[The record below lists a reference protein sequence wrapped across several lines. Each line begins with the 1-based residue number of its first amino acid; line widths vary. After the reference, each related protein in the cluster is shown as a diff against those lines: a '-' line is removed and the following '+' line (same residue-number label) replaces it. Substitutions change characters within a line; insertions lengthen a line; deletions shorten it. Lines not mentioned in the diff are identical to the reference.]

1 MASSGRIN
9 SPSVTVPLLI
19 EYFVSHKFGSR
30 KQALHLVSSMPH
42 GRTLSVWK
50 QWFLCNKP
58 PSPQVGPAE
67 SKGHDFCIL
76 ESSSS
81 CTVQGVSDLFR
92 AHAYRPFELVQCNRK
107 CSIFGI
113 HLYTVLIFMIAL
125 PYTQVQ
131 PCTAIHVNDRLYALP
146 GLPGWG
152 EYAGNQ
158 AFCAAY

>member
-1 MASSGRIN
+1 MGLVCAAWGDVPITYPVLENGKSECCILHTWVLPWRLRNRVHVKRGRTVMASSGRIN

-81 CTVQGVSDLFR
+81 CTV
-92 AHAYRPFELVQCNRK
+92 
-107 CSIFGI
+107 
-113 HLYTVLIFMIAL
+113 
-125 PYTQVQ
+125 
-131 PCTAIHVNDRLYALP
+131 
-146 GLPGWG
+146 
-152 EYAGNQ
+152 
-158 AFCAAY
+158 